1 MKKKCYIYE
10 CDRYPHC
17 EKAAGNC
24 CAIEFDS
31 IENEVTKEECGPD
44 NDYPL
49 FEEKKGR
56 KFFNPQDL

>member
-1 MKKKCYIYE
+1 MEKKCYIYL

-31 IENEVTKEECGPD
+31 MDGQVTEEECGKD
-44 NDYPL
+44 KGYPL
-49 FEEKKGR
+49 FEEKKR